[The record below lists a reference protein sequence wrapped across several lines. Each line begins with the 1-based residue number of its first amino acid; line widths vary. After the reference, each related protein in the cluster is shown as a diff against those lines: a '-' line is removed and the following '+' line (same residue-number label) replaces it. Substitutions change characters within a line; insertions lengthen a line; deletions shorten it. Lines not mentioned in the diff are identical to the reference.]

1 MTIFFVPELAGANA
15 ERLYGELKVE
25 AEVCTGVSSRDRRI
39 EGVECRYRGVDRHIR
54 VGEADGSNGM
64 VVAAILQLGRDLYTI
79 HHLQPRDAERSA
91 PTVLQRTD
99 VYSVT
104 EFE

>member
-1 MTIFFVPELAGANA
+1 VTTFFVPERAHADA
-15 ERLYGELKVE
+15 ERIYGELRVE

-39 EGVECRYRGVDRHIR
+39 EEVECRYRGVDRHMR

-64 VVAAILQLGRDLYTI
+64 IVAAILQLGRDIFTI
-79 HHLQPRDAERSA
+79 HHVQRQDAERSE

-99 VYSVT
+99 VYAVT